1 MTFSV
6 LTASKSE
13 VDVDHP
19 FSAFAPMSS
28 LHRVELLQDLP
39 TIHLANVCYVAVTG
53 GSEVVDGV

>member
-6 LTASKSE
+6 LTARKSE

-39 TIHLANVCYVAVTG
+39 TSHLANVGYGAV
-53 GSEVVDGV
+53 